1 MIKFFR
7 IGEMDM
13 HELGVL
19 RHIVMTVAKA
29 AKENNIGEI
38 KHITLEVGDESSYV
52 PHYLE
57 KLFPVALRFHP
68 ELGSPELKLIH
79 TKGSKLQIKEFG
91 Y

>member
-1 MIKFFR
+1 
-7 IGEMDM
+7 M

-19 RHIVMTVAKA
+19 RHVVMTVAKS

-52 PHYLE
+52 PNYLE

-68 ELGSPELKLIH
+68 ELGSPELKLIQVTG
-79 TKGSKLQIKEFG
+79 TKLRIKEFG

>member
-1 MIKFFR
+1 
-7 IGEMDM
+7 M

-19 RHIVMTVAKA
+19 RHIVMTVAKS
-29 AKENNIGEI
+29 AKENNIGVI